1 MYKNLPKCINPEKKR
16 SKEHC
21 FHYPQKYFLDTWICK
36 TLLLISLIFWV
47 RIFSWF
53 EFESHPWRPK
63 GGPQKFVNKIQNKG
77 HRSQK
82 RFRL

>member
-1 MYKNLPKCINPEKKR
+1 MYQSGKKAFRRALLSFSPKIFFRHVDMQNLAADI
-16 SKEHC
+16 
-21 FHYPQKYFLDTWICK
+21 T
-36 TLLLISLIFWV
+36 IFWV